1 MTESRSAN
9 SSIAPVRDNVQDGDS
24 GESATYNSGPIV
36 GVLARPV
43 LGVNCQKLLCTQM
56 TLHLLTPSR
65 PANSTANSTTPAT
78 SADID
83 STACRHYETL
93 FCMLTPS
100 MKDANSETRST
111 WL

>member
-1 MTESRSAN
+1 MTESRSAD
-9 SSIAPVRDNVQDGDS
+9 SSIAPVRDNVQGGDS

-65 PANSTANSTTPAT
+65 PANSTGNSTTPAT
-78 SADID
+78 SAD
-83 STACRHYETL
+83 SMQTL
-93 FCMLTPS
+93 RNS
-100 MKDANSETRST
+100 MKDANSKTRST